1 MHAKKCFLV
10 CPPLENIAIENKQ
23 CFLVCPFLVNGNTV
37 SSFIYTF
44 NEKKFFLAYVRD
56 GELLLVDSGCEYS
69 GYSSD
74 TTRVWPV
81 NGRFTKAQREL
92 YEVML
97 NIQKNCIKVEKLP
110 SLLNKTE

>member
-1 MHAKKCFLV
+1 MFPGLSNFKKHGK
-10 CPPLENIAIENKQ
+10 E
-23 CFLVCPFLVNGNTV
+23 TV
-37 SSFIYTF
+37 IPDLATFEPHSSETMSHLHIQQKGIFFDIY
-44 NEKKFFLAYVRD
+44 RD
-56 GELLLVDSGCEYS
+56 GELLLVDSGCEYN

-97 NIQKNCIKVEKLP
+97 NIQKNCIKVKKLR
-110 SLLNKTE
+110 SLRSLNDESL